1 MGRLAG
7 HLLIW
12 ACLLHSVTAGFDN
25 DGQCIFPFRFKD
37 ELYYDCIKFKTK
49 HKWCSLNKTFIGY
62 WKFCNWEA
70 GASDHRQWLGP
81 DETAGQLAG
90 PGPGTRVA
98 GAEDVDSAELLS
110 CSLYVNRTSGPSGEK
125 ENDQCDLVAHLH
137 PPYQD
142 PPECSFPFLFR
153 KKFIYKC
160 TKDGYILDRS
170 WCSLT
175 KNYNKDGKWKQ
186 CSPQK

>member
-25 DGQCIFPFRFKD
+25 GGFQHNDIDYLPEVEDGQCIFPFRFKD

-62 WKFCNWEA
+62 WKFCNWEDFA
-70 GASDHRQWLGP
+70 K
-81 DETAGQLAG
+81 
-90 PGPGTRVA
+90 
-98 GAEDVDSAELLS
+98 
-110 CSLYVNRTSGPSGEK
+110 CM
-125 ENDQCDLVAHLH
+125 
-137 PPYQD
+137 
-142 PPECSFPFLFR
+142 FPFWYR
-153 KKFIYKC
+153 RMIYRECTDVGSESGKK
-160 TKDGYILDRS
+160 

-175 KNYNKDGKWKQ
+175 KNFNKDRIWKY
-186 CSPQK
+186 C